1 MSGDDE
7 NRGIK
12 KTLPLGQAPIIKP
25 RETADGSANTIPA
38 TAAFAPERWD
48 SESNLVSSAKL
59 PTLPPSSSASGMVTL
74 SGNRLS
80 EDIAREL
87 INRRFARSG
96 YSLQAD
102 YRFHHGD
109 TLVTLDGFDP
119 ERQVGFQYISHAD
132 QDVVT
137 DHDVSTT
144 LALKELEAEGQTR
157 VLIIHDGEAPTG
169 DELIAIVDEFLGA

>member
-1 MSGDDE
+1 MTSPSDNDDD
-7 NRGIK
+7 NGIK
-12 KTLPLGQAPIIKP
+12 KTLPLGQAPMIKP
-25 RETADGSANTIPA
+25 RTSPNASPNTSINP
-38 TAAFAPERWD
+38 
-48 SESNLVSSAKL
+48 ESNLVSSAKL
-59 PTLPPSSSASGMVTL
+59 PTLPPTNTASGMVTL
-74 SGNRLS
+74 SGERLS
-80 EDIAREL
+80 EELAREL
-87 INRRFARSG
+87 ITRRFSRSG
-96 YSLQAD
+96 YTMQAD